1 MKIRPEKYL
10 GLYEIWTHDL
20 RVSSALLMFGT
31 GQITMTC
38 ICLFPL
44 STQVTQVYD
53 FERRDDSSCNSEV
66 YRYTRA
72 RQERGTSYNFEV
84 RPDRFQKT
92 TILLRLHQLLYF
104 SRKED

>member
-1 MKIRPEKYL
+1 
-10 GLYEIWTHDL
+10 
-20 RVSSALLMFGT
+20 MFGT

-44 STQVTQVYD
+44 STRVIQVYE
-53 FERRDDSSCNSEV
+53 FERRDDSSCNPEV

-84 RPDRFQKT
+84 CPDRFQKT
-92 TILLRLHQLLYF
+92 MILLRLNSFTFQK
-104 SRKED
+104 R